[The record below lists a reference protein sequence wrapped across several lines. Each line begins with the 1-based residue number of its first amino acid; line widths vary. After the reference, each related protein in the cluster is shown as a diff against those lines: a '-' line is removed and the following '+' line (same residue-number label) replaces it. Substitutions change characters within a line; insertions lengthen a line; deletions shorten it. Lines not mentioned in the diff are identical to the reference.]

1 MKVKISYTT
10 DFEEVPK
17 ECLHLLRR
25 KINDGYTSINQLTI
39 VDQVLSADPF
49 DPFDAL
55 DQIHKLRLI
64 LANYDQCLADIDTIL
79 TGFSNVRLQNH
90 QQQNIMYNE
99 PEQQQPNSAE
109 DLLNA
114 LKETLQTV
122 QQPQDDE

>member
-1 MKVKISYTT
+1 MKVKITYTT
-10 DFEEVPK
+10 DFEEVPN
-17 ECLHLLRR
+17 ECWRLLNN
-25 KINDGYTSINQLTI
+25 KIQDGYAIKNQLTP
-39 VDQVLSADPF
+39 VYDGLNAEHF
-49 DPFDAL
+49 DPL
-55 DQIHKLRLI
+55 YTLNQIHRLRLI
-64 LANYDQCLADIDTIL
+64 LADYDQCLADIDTIL

>member
-17 ECLHLLRR
+17 ECWRLLDK
-25 KINDGYTSINQLTI
+25 KISDGYKSADQLAI
-39 VDQVLSADPF
+39 VDKALSTEPF
-49 DPFDAL
+49 DSFDTL
-55 DQIHKLRLI
+55 NQIHKLRLI

-99 PEQQQPNSAE
+99 PEQPQANEAE
-109 DLLNA
+109 ALLSV
-114 LKETLQTV
+114 LKEKLQMV
-122 QQPQDDE
+122 QQPQEDE